1 MLHYLTES
9 NLKWKRFSKEIRMDL
24 EKVAQQLGQILTVRI
39 IIDGVKAMQ
48 IPATL
53 LFVDFSKAFDS
64 VHRGK
69 MEKILLAYGIPKEIV
84 TAIMILCRNTKSV
97 VRSPDD
103 DTELFDILAGVLQG
117 DTLAPFLF
125 ERCLDYVLRISGG
138 KCNEYGLTSK
148 KQKIP
153 Y

>member
-1 MLHYLTES
+1 
-9 NLKWKRFSKEIRMDL
+9 
-24 EKVAQQLGQILTVRI
+24 
-39 IIDGVKAMQ
+39 MQ

-53 LFVDFSKAFDS
+53 LFVDFSKAFNS

-69 MEKILLAYGIPKEIV
+69 MEKIILAYGIPKEIV
-84 TAIMILCRNTKSV
+84 TAIMILYRNTKSV
-97 VRSPDD
+97 VRSQDD

-125 ERCLDYVLRISGG
+125 ERCLGYVLRLSGD

>member
-1 MLHYLTES
+1 
-9 NLKWKRFSKEIRMDL
+9 
-24 EKVAQQLGQILTVRI
+24 
-39 IIDGVKAMQ
+39 MQ

-69 MEKILLAYGIPKEIV
+69 MEKIILAYGIPKEIV
-84 TAIMILCRNTKSV
+84 TAIMILYRNTKSV
-97 VRSPDD
+97 VRSQDD

-125 ERCLDYVLRISGG
+125 ERCLGYVLRLSGD